1 MSSWDFGQTLGQVTE
16 RLLKWYNQREIGHI
30 ESGDSPSISAL
41 RPRKSTLEEME

>member
-16 RLLKWYNQREIGHI
+16 RLLKWYNQREIGQ

-41 RPRKSTLEEME
+41 RPQKSTLEEME